1 MTYRLK
7 TRHKDHRE
15 AHVSKQV
22 LKITF
27 LCTLKRYLALF
38 PELTVDNMNS
48 AEDKYVF
55 VNQKA
60 DE

>member
-1 MTYRLK
+1 MACRLK
-7 TRHKDHRE
+7 TRHKDHME
-15 AHVSKQV
+15 VYFSKQV

-38 PELTVDNMNS
+38 PGLTVDNMTS
-48 AEDKYVF
+48 AEGEYVF